1 LIESIETLR
10 EHGPR
15 CELARTYLALGAAT
29 ASDVNRW
36 NEARDALDQA
46 GAIFQELGAK
56 LDLERIDAL
65 DYQLAYGSTSLFG
78 ERSER
83 DD

>member
-1 LIESIETLR
+1 MESIETLR

-15 CELARTYLALGAAT
+15 NEFARTY
-29 ASDVNRW
+29 
-36 NEARDALDQA
+36 LDQA

-65 DYQLAYGSTSLFG
+65 DYQLAYGSTSPLG
-78 ERSER
+78 ERSEG
-83 DD
+83 DV

>member
-1 LIESIETLR
+1 MESIETLR

-36 NEARDALDQA
+36 DEARDALDQA
-46 GAIFQELGAK
+46 GTIFQALGAK
-56 LDLERIDAL
+56 PDLGKIDAL
-65 DYQLAYGSTSLFG
+65 DYQLAYGSTSPLG